1 MRKEIKM
8 KIYCMSDI
16 HGFLSEFDEALYIV
30 EEHLREPDSMLILL
44 GDHIHGGSDSAGVL
58 DRIIGLQKKY
68 GKDKVVALMGN
79 HEEMFLRGECTL
91 ERLPSMYSYDDAD
104 DSGEDYSE
112 WIEDL
117 PRIYRAGNT
126 IFVHAGINEDCGEDW
141 EWDYDMFTEKY
152 PAQLGEIKGVKEK
165 VVAGHIGTAE
175 ISGDPNFHGIYFDG
189 ASHYYI
195 DGTVMESL
203 EIPIL
208 MVDTTADKYY
218 RVTEGGI
225 WEVQPYDAEN

>member
-16 HGFLSEFDEALYIV
+16 HGFLSEFDEALSIV

-152 PAQLGEIKGVKEK
+152 PAQLGEIKDVKEK

>member
-1 MRKEIKM
+1 M

-16 HGFLSEFDEALYIV
+16 HGFLNEFDEALSVV
-30 EEHLREPDSMLILL
+30 EEHLAEADSMLLLL
-44 GDHIHGGSDSAGVL
+44 GDYIHGGGDSAGVL

-68 GKDKVVALMGN
+68 GDNKVVALLGN
-79 HEEMFLRGECTL
+79 HEEMYLRGECGL
-91 ERLPSMYSYDDAD
+91 ERMTSAYSYDDAD
-104 DSGEDYSE
+104 GTDYTDWLE
-112 WIEDL
+112 NL
-117 PRIYRAGNT
+117 PRIYQAGNT

-165 VVAGHIGTAE
+165 VVAGHIRTSE
-175 ISGDPNFHGIYFDG
+175 ISGNPDFNGIYFDG

-195 DGTVMESL
+195 DGNVIKSL

-208 MVDTTADKYY
+208 MADTATDRYY

-225 WEVQPYDAEN
+225 WEILPYDSEN